1 MVRHLLSQTADAARE
16 SARNGHAAAA
26 TAGTAIA
33 WRSWLTGCM
42 AVVMLAAG
50 AVRVETFEQR
60 RRSSHLDAARTVD
73 RLKSAAGAHG
83 LSVIAVIPMPGQHA
97 ELVVLGPYPG
107 ETAVVQHDH
116 VRDQTHDLSL
126 PLALHVHTT
135 EDGHAEVSFHDLGM
149 AGAQALPGEL
159 RDGLAALPALVGTA
173 LGEAERPLIGPV
185 APTGLRHRAG
195 RALGLSGD
203 GRADEHVAIDAW
215 SAHARARARSD
226 A

>member
-16 SARNGHAAAA
+16 STREGRPSREA
-26 TAGTAIA
+26 AGTAIA

-50 AVRVETFEQR
+50 AVRIETYEQR

-83 LSVIAVIPMPGQHA
+83 LSVVAVIPMPGQQA
-97 ELVVLGPYPG
+97 DLVVLGPHPG

-116 VRDQTHDLSL
+116 VRDETHDLSL

-135 EDGHAEVSFHDLGM
+135 DDGHAEVSFHDLGM

-159 RDGLAALPALVGTA
+159 RDGLAALPALVGSA
-173 LGEAERPLIGPV
+173 LGELERPLIGPV
-185 APTGLRHRAG
+185 APLGLRRSAG

-203 GRADEHVAIDAW
+203 GRTDEHLAVDAW
-215 SAHARARARSD
+215 SVHARARARSD